1 MATVHTHAVVQ
12 SGLALG
18 LALVTRVGQPPVRLQ
33 ENGGSKVLLA
43 VPPVR
48 GARGRAAGAQ
58 NAFVETVQLLTVL
71 GALAEF
77 EALL

>member
-18 LALVTRVGQPPVRLQ
+18 LALVTRVGQPSVRLE
-33 ENGGSKVLLA
+33 ENGGSEVLLA

-48 GARGRAAGAQ
+48 GTRGRAAGTQ
-58 NAFVETVQLLTVL
+58 DAFVETVQLLPVV
-71 GALAEF
+71 GALAVL
-77 EALL
+77 EAL